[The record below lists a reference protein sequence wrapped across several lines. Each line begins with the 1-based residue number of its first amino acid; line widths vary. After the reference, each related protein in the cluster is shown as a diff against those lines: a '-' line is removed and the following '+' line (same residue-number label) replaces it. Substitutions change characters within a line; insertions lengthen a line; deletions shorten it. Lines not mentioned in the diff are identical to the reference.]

1 MIAVL
6 RPGPGISKLR
16 RLELACTRSLVH
28 KAVSLGIRSRNFM
41 DCVAASM
48 EKIRLFT
55 LGQPIAPSN
64 SGFTPLGISPHASR
78 VLVVVFHNVN
88 RHRSVNPMPTSPGG
102 SREGGTRL
110 ITFKRSRSAASLVIT
125 KPPAPVSKTNRAGWS
140 LIFTSNHMR
149 GQLGWSAAFAAA
161 TGKHDKTTALA
172 TTFTNRAG
180 FMLVMPSNGRGE
192 RRRDGQQPSARG

>member
-6 RPGPGISKLR
+6 RFGPGISKLR

-48 EKIRLFT
+48 EKIRLLT

-64 SGFTPLGISPHASR
+64 SGCTPFGISPHASR

-88 RHRSVNPMPTSPGG
+88 RHRSVNPMPTRPGG
-102 SREGGTRL
+102 TREGGNGL
-110 ITFKRSRSAASLVIT
+110 ITFKPSRSAASRVIT
-125 KPPAPVSKTNRAGWS
+125 KPPAPVSKTNLAGWS

-149 GQLGWSAAFAAA
+149 GQPGWSAAFAAT
-161 TGKHDKTTALA
+161 TGKYDKTIA
-172 TTFTNRAG
+172 TRNRFMAG
-180 FMLVMPSNGRGE
+180 IM
-192 RRRDGQQPSARG
+192 RRRGKASDSAQRSA